1 MHGLSNGTDFYSI
14 YTHGFVRVAVCTP
27 TAHLGD
33 PAANASEVV
42 ALAQQAAGEGAAVM
56 LFPELCLSAYTN
68 DELFF
73 QRPLIEA
80 VRKAVEDVARASEGF
95 GGLVVAGAPLEHEG
109 RLYNTAVVFH
119 RGQILGVIPKSYLP
133 NYREFYE
140 KRYFAP
146 GANVRG
152 EMIEIAGQFAP
163 FGVDL
168 IFKCVDIPAFAV
180 GVEICEDLW
189 TPLPPSSLAA
199 LAGATVLLNLSA
211 SNIIVGKAEIRRQL
225 CKAQAM
231 QTVSAYLYSA
241 AGPGESTT
249 DLAWD
254 GHAAIF
260 DENGLVAESQRFG
273 KGEKLLF
280 GDIDVER
287 LATER
292 MKLNTWG
299 DAADVYREAVRAY
312 RQIDFVLDPPS
323 GDIGFRRTL
332 ERFPFVP
339 SDPVRLD
346 EDCYEAYNIQVQG
359 LVTRLHATGV
369 KKVVIGVSGGLD
381 STQALIVC
389 AKAMDRLGLPR
400 SNVLAFTMPGFGTS
414 AGTRDNAWRLMKAFG
429 ATAAEID
436 ISAVSMQTLKDIGHP
451 AGDGAAQYD
460 ITYENVQAGAR
471 TATLFR
477 LANLHNGIVIG
488 TGDLSELALG
498 WCTYGV
504 GDHMS
509 HYGVNAG
516 VPKTMIQYLI
526 RWVIARDLF
535 GADASG
541 VLQSILDT
549 EISPELIPA
558 TDGKAVQRTEDTIG
572 PYELQD
578 FNIYWTVRHG
588 MKPSKVAFLAWHA
601 WRSVDAGRWPDGLT
615 GARRH
620 AYGLGEIRRWL
631 EVFLYRFF
639 TTSQFKRSAVPN
651 SPKVLSGASLSP
663 RGDWRAPSDGN
674 ARIWID
680 ELKANVPEA

>member
-1 MHGLSNGTDFYSI
+1 MATGTDFHSI
-14 YTHGFVRVAVCTP
+14 YAHGFVRVAACTP
-27 TAHLGD
+27 QVHLGD
-33 PAANASEVV
+33 PAANAREVI
-42 ALAQQAAGEGAAVM
+42 ALAGEAAASGAAVM
-56 LFPELCLSAYTN
+56 LFPELALSAYTN

-73 QRPLIEA
+73 QRPLLEA
-80 VRKAVEDVARASEGF
+80 VRAAVQDVVVASEAYA
-95 GGLVVAGAPLEHEG
+95 GLIVAGAPLEHDG
-109 RLYNTAVVFH
+109 RLYNTAIVFH
-119 RGQILGVIPKSYLP
+119 RGQILGVVPKAYLP

-140 KRYFAP
+140 KRYFSA
-146 GANVRG
+146 GAHVRG
-152 EMIEIAGQFAP
+152 DMIEIAGQFVP

-168 IFKCVDIPAFAV
+168 VFKCVDHPALSV
-180 GVEICEDLW
+180 GIEICEDLW
-189 TPLPPSSLAA
+189 TPLPPSSLGA

-211 SNIIVGKAEIRRQL
+211 SNITVGKAEVRRQL

-260 DENGLVAESQRFG
+260 DETGLVAESQRFG
-273 KGEKLLF
+273 KGDKVLLA
-280 GDIDVER
+280 DIDVER
-287 LATER
+287 LVTER

-299 DAADVYREAVRAY
+299 DAADNYREMVKAFRHV
-312 RQIDFVLDPPS
+312 DFVLDPPQ
-323 GDIGFRRTL
+323 GDIGFKRSL

-339 SDPVRLD
+339 SDSVRLD

-359 LVTRLHATGV
+359 LVTRLAATGM
-369 KKVVIGVSGGLD
+369 KKVVLGVSGGLD
-381 STQALIVC
+381 STHALIVC

-400 SNVLAFTMPGFGTS
+400 ANILAYTMPGFGTS
-414 AGTRDNAWRLMKAFG
+414 AGTRENAWKLMQAFG
-429 ATAAEID
+429 ATAGEID
-436 ISAVSMQTLKDIGHP
+436 ISAVSKQTLKDIGHP

-477 LANLHNGIVIG
+477 LANMHNGLVIG

-509 HYGVNAG
+509 HYGVNAS

-526 RWVIARDLF
+526 RWFIARDLF
-535 GADASG
+535 GDAASA

-558 TDGKAVQRTEDTIG
+558 TGGTIVQRTEDTIG

-578 FNIYWTVRHG
+578 FHLYWIVRHG
-588 MKPSKVAFLAWHA
+588 LKPSKVAFLAWHA
-601 WRSVDAGRWPDGLT
+601 WRDAAAGRWPDGLE
-615 GARRH
+615 GERRH
-620 AYGLGEIRRWL
+620 AYSLAEIRKWL
-631 EVFLYRFF
+631 EVFLFRFF

-680 ELKANVPEA
+680 ELKANVPEQ

>member
-33 PAANASEVV
+33 PTANASEVV

-359 LVTRLHATGV
+359 LVTRLHATGM

>member
-359 LVTRLHATGV
+359 LVTRLHATGM

>member
-1 MHGLSNGTDFYSI
+1 MSATASEFTSI

-27 TAHLGD
+27 PVHLGD
-33 PAANASEVV
+33 PRANAREII
-42 ALAQQAAGEGAAVM
+42 ALASRADGEGAAVM
-56 LFPELCLSAYTN
+56 LFPELSLSAYTN

-73 QRPLIEA
+73 QRPVLDA
-80 VRKAVEDVARASEGF
+80 VQAAVQDVAAASAQLN
-95 GGLVVAGAPLEHEG
+95 GLLVAGAPLEHDG
-109 RLYNTAVVFH
+109 RLYNTAIVFH
-119 RGQILGVIPKSYLP
+119 RGQILGVVPKSYLP

-146 GANVRG
+146 GAGMRS
-152 EMIEIAGQFAP
+152 ETIEVAGQFAP
-163 FGVDL
+163 FGPDI
-168 IFKCVDIPAFAV
+168 IFKCVDIPAFAL

-211 SNIIVGKAEIRRQL
+211 SNITVGKAEIRRQL
-225 CKAQAM
+225 CKAQAI

-254 GHAAIF
+254 GHAIIC
-260 DENGLVAESQRFG
+260 DENGLVAEAPRFG
-273 KGEKLLF
+273 KGDGVLIA
-280 GDIDVER
+280 DIDVER
-287 LATER
+287 LAQER
-292 MKLNTWG
+292 MKINTWG
-299 DAADVYREAVRAY
+299 DTADAWREAVKAY
-312 RQIDFVLDPPS
+312 RHVDFVLDPPR
-323 GDIGFRRTL
+323 GDIGFERTL
-332 ERFPFVP
+332 DRFPFVP
-339 SDPVRLD
+339 ADPVRLD

-359 LVTRLHATGV
+359 LVTRLAAVGAR
-369 KKVVIGVSGGLD
+369 KVVLGVSGGLD
-381 STQALIVC
+381 STHALIVC

-400 SNVLAFTMPGFGTS
+400 SNVLAYTMPGFGTS
-414 AGTRDNAWRLMKAFG
+414 AGTRGNAWKLMKAFG
-429 ATAAEID
+429 ATASEID
-436 ISAVSMQTLKDIGHP
+436 ISASSLQTLKDIGHP
-451 AGDGAAQYD
+451 AGDGAPQYD

-477 LANLHNGIVIG
+477 LANLHNALVIG

-535 GADASG
+535 GAEASG

-558 TDGKAVQRTEDTIG
+558 TDGKPVQRTEDTIG

-588 MKPSKVAFLAWHA
+588 MRPSKVAFLAWHA
-601 WRSVDAGRWPDGLT
+601 WRDAGSGRWPEGFD

-620 AYGLGEIRRWL
+620 AYTLKDIRKWL
-631 EVFLYRFF
+631 EVFLFRFF

-651 SPKVLSGASLSP
+651 APKVLSGASLSP

-674 ARIWID
+674 AQIWLD

>member
-33 PAANASEVV
+33 PTANASEVV

-369 KKVVIGVSGGLD
+369 KKVVIGVSSGLD

>member
-33 PAANASEVV
+33 PTANASEVV

-346 EDCYEAYNIQVQG
+346 EDCYEAYNIQVHG
-359 LVTRLHATGV
+359 LVTRLHATGM

>member
-1 MHGLSNGTDFYSI
+1 LPTTKEFYSI
-14 YTHGFVRVAVCTP
+14 YAHGFLRVAVCTP
-27 TAHLGD
+27 PVHLGA
-33 PAANASEVV
+33 PHENAAEVIALSRQAS
-42 ALAQQAAGEGAAVM
+42 AEGAAVT
-56 LFPELCLSAYTN
+56 LFPELGLSAYTN

-73 QRPLIEA
+73 QRPVLAAVHEA
-80 VRKAVEDVARASEGF
+80 LAEIARATLDLRS
-95 GGLVVAGAPLEHEG
+95 LVVVGAPLEVDG
-109 RLYNTAVVFH
+109 RLYNAAIALH
-119 RGQILGVIPKSYLP
+119 RGRILGVVPKSYLP

-146 GANVRG
+146 GAGVRG
-152 EMIEIAGQFAP
+152 VTIDLAGQRVP
-163 FGVDL
+163 FGVDI
-168 IFKCVDIPAFAV
+168 IFNCANVPAFKV
-180 GVEICEDLW
+180 GIEICEDLW

-211 SNIIVGKAEIRRQL
+211 SNITVGKAEVRRQL

-231 QTVSAYLYSA
+231 QTVAAYLYAA

-254 GHAAIF
+254 GHAIIC
-260 DENGLVAESQRFG
+260 DENGLLAESQRFG
-273 KGEKLLF
+273 KGEKILF
-280 GDIDVER
+280 ADIDVER

-299 DAADVYREAVRAY
+299 DAAETHRALIERYRRV
-312 RQIDFVLDPPS
+312 DFVLDAPT
-323 GDIGFRRTL
+323 GDIGFRRTV

-339 SDPVRLD
+339 SDAVRLD

-359 LVTRLHATGV
+359 LVTRLAATRV
-369 KKVVIGVSGGLD
+369 KKVVIGISGGLD

-389 AKAMDRLGLPR
+389 AKAIDRLGLPR
-400 SNVLAFTMPGFGTS
+400 TNILAYTMPGFGTS
-414 AGTRDNAWRLMKAFG
+414 AGTRSNAWALMEAFG
-429 ATAAEID
+429 ATPAEISIND
-436 ISAVSMQTLKDIGHP
+436 VSMQTLKDIGHP
-451 AGDGAAQYD
+451 AGEGASQFD

-526 RWVIARDLF
+526 RWAVARDLF
-535 GADASG
+535 GPAASA
-541 VLQSILDT
+541 VLQSVLDT
-549 EISPELIPA
+549 EISPELVPA
-558 TDGKAVQRTEDTIG
+558 TPGQSVQRTEDTIG

-588 MKPSKVAFLAWHA
+588 FAPSKVAFLAWHA
-601 WRSVDAGRWPDGLT
+601 WRDAASGRWPESMPE
-615 GARRH
+615 ARRH
-620 AYGLGEIRRWL
+620 AYSLADIRKWL
-631 EVFLYRFF
+631 EVFLFRFF

-674 ARIWID
+674 AKLWLE
-680 ELKANVPEA
+680 ELKANVPDG

>member
-273 KGEKLLF
+273 KGKKVLF

-359 LVTRLHATGV
+359 LVTRLHATGM

>member
-33 PAANASEVV
+33 PTANASEVV

-359 LVTRLHATGV
+359 LVTRLHATGM

-414 AGTRDNAWRLMKAFG
+414 AGTRDNAWRLMRAFG

>member
-1 MHGLSNGTDFYSI
+1 LPTGTEFHSI

-27 TAHLGD
+27 HVHLGD
-33 PAANASEVV
+33 PAANAREII
-42 ALAQQAAGEGAAVM
+42 ALAGEAAASGAAVM
-56 LFPELCLSAYTN
+56 LFPELSLSAYTN

-80 VRKAVEDVARASEGF
+80 VRTAVQEVVAASEGF
-95 GGLVVAGAPLEHEG
+95 EGLIVAGAPLEHEG
-109 RLYNTAVVFH
+109 RLYNTAIVFH
-119 RGQILGVIPKSYLP
+119 RGQILGVVPKAYLP

-140 KRYFAP
+140 KRYFAA
-146 GANVRG
+146 GAHVRG
-152 EMIEIAGQFAP
+152 EMIEIAGQFVP
-163 FGVDL
+163 FGIDL
-168 IFKCVDIPAFAV
+168 IFKCVDLPAFSV

-189 TPLPPSSLAA
+189 TPVPPSSLAA

-211 SNIIVGKAEIRRQL
+211 SNITVGKAEVRRQL

-260 DENGLVAESQRFG
+260 DETGLVVESQRFG
-273 KGEKLLF
+273 KGEKVLLA
-280 GDIDVER
+280 DIDVER
-287 LATER
+287 LVTER

-299 DAADVYREAVRAY
+299 DAADNYREMVKAY
-312 RQIDFVLDPPS
+312 RQIDFVLDPPQ
-323 GDIGFRRTL
+323 GDIGFKRTL

-339 SDPVRLD
+339 SDAVRLD

-359 LVTRLHATGV
+359 LVTRLAATGM
-369 KKVVIGVSGGLD
+369 KKVVLGVSGGLD
-381 STQALIVC
+381 STHALIVC

-400 SNVLAFTMPGFGTS
+400 ANILAYTMPGFGTS
-414 AGTRDNAWRLMKAFG
+414 VGTRENAWKLMQAFG
-429 ATAAEID
+429 ATAGEID
-436 ISAVSMQTLKDIGHP
+436 ISAVSTQTLKDIGHP

-477 LANLHNGIVIG
+477 LANLHNGLVIG

-535 GADASG
+535 GDAASA

-558 TDGKAVQRTEDTIG
+558 TSGKIVQRTEDTIG

-578 FNIYWTVRHG
+578 FHLYWIVRHG
-588 MKPSKVAFLAWHA
+588 LKPSKVAFLAWHT
-601 WRSVDAGRWPDGLT
+601 WRDVAAGRWPESLE
-615 GARRH
+615 GASRH
-620 AYGLGEIRRWL
+620 AYSLAEIRKWL
-631 EVFLYRFF
+631 EVFLFRFF

-674 ARIWID
+674 ARVWID
-680 ELKANVPEA
+680 ELKANVPEQ

>member
-1 MHGLSNGTDFYSI
+1 LSTGTDFYSI
-14 YTHGFVRVAVCTP
+14 YAHGFIRAAVCTP
-27 TAHLGD
+27 VVHLGD
-33 PAANASEVV
+33 PVANAAEVI
-42 ALAQQAAGEGAAVM
+42 ALAREAADGGAAVM

-80 VRKAVEDVARASEGF
+80 VRRAVEDVAKASESF
-95 GGLVVAGAPLEHEG
+95 EGLLVAGAPLEHDG
-109 RLYNTAVVFH
+109 RLYNTAIVFH
-119 RGQILGVIPKSYLP
+119 RGQILGVVPKAYLP

-168 IFKCVDIPAFAV
+168 IFKCVDVPAFAV
-180 GVEICEDLW
+180 GIEICEDLW

-211 SNIIVGKAEIRRQL
+211 SNITVGKAEIRRQL

-260 DENGLVAESQRFG
+260 DENGLIAESGRFG
-273 KGEKLLF
+273 KGDKVLLA
-280 GDIDVER
+280 DIDVER

-299 DAADVYREAVRAY
+299 DAADNHREAVRAY
-312 RQIDFVLDPPS
+312 RHVDFVLDPPS

-339 SDPVRLD
+339 ADPVLLD

-359 LVTRLHATGV
+359 LVTRLHATGM
-369 KKVVIGVSGGLD
+369 KKVVLGVSGGLD

-400 SNVLAFTMPGFGTS
+400 SNILAYTMPGFATS
-414 AGTRDNAWRLMKAFG
+414 SGTRDNAWRLMQAFG
-429 ATAAEID
+429 VTADEID
-436 ISAVSMQTLKDIGHP
+436 ISAVSTQTLKDIGHP
-451 AGDGAAQYD
+451 AANGASQYD

-526 RWVIARDLF
+526 RWVIDRDLF
-535 GADASG
+535 GGAASS

-558 TDGKAVQRTEDTIG
+558 TDGKAVQRTEDFIG

-601 WRSVDAGRWPDGLT
+601 WRDVETGRWPVGLT
-615 GARRH
+615 AERRN
-620 AYGLGEIRRWL
+620 AYTLADIRKWL
-631 EVFLYRFF
+631 EVFLFRFF

-680 ELKANVPEA
+680 ELKANVPEH